1 MTFFATSCLNDTMKL
16 TRQQE
21 GVLFA
26 LIAYGVWGAV
36 PLFWKMLRHLPS
48 YEILAH
54 RMFWSWVLYSAI
66 QSWRNRRITLW
77 PRLNLSFQRWLFIAA
92 VLVMSNW
99 GLYIWAVNSGHVIE
113 SSLGYFMNPLVNI
126 LLGVVFLKERLSRW
140 QTVAVFF
147 ALIGVGIITVEAG
160 HLPWVAL
167 ALAITFGLYGLIKK
181 KIPVSGLVSNHFETF
196 ILIPLAILILFAASL
211 GGLHFL
217 GLDPTPQPF
226 PLQTGFD
233 APTAALLVLAGV
245 ITGVPLICFAEAAQR
260 LNLSVMGFF
269 QFISPTFQFLTG
281 WLLFGEP
288 LSSTRLLG
296 FVSIWIG
303 LAIVLIDR
311 LPHTLV
317 RNKKS

>member
-1 MTFFATSCLNDTMKL
+1 MAFGEQYLFFGKC
-16 TRQQE
+16 
-21 GVLFA
+21 
-26 LIAYGVWGAV
+26 
-36 PLFWKMLRHLPS
+36 

-54 RMFWSWVLYSAI
+54 RMFWSWVLYVVI
-66 QSWRNRRITLW
+66 QSLRSRKIILW
-77 PRLNLSFQRWLFIAA
+77 PRLSLTFQRWLFIAA
-92 VLVMSNW
+92 ILVMGNW

-126 LLGVVFLKERLSRW
+126 LLGVMFLKERLSKP
-140 QTVAVFF
+140 QQVAVIF
-147 ALIGVGIITVEAG
+147 ALIGVGIITAEAG
-160 HLPWVAL
+160 RLPWVAL
-167 ALAITFGLYGLIKK
+167 ALAISFGLYGLIKK

-196 ILIPLAILILFAASL
+196 ILIPLAILILFAASW
-211 GGLHFL
+211 GWMQFL

-226 PLQTGFD
+226 PLQTGFETK
-233 APTAALLVLAGV
+233 TAVLLVLGGV

-281 WLLFGEP
+281 WLLFGEE
-288 LSSTRLLG
+288 LTSTRLLG

-311 LPHTLV
+311 LPHTFV
-317 RNKKS
+317 RNKNS